1 MNLCKCKSS
10 YLLVRLRKWGGGKKK
25 KDLYIA
31 AIALIPHFGVQKNV
45 SVSPLVWFLS
55 CFSFFGFH
63 ISIFVSS
70 PDFLAPFGQLTA
82 HIFTSCVCVRQSSAQ
97 CSLPQKQVTH
107 FYDTRC
113 HKAVKRF
120 FHLHIISKRG
130 KTESVRVQS
139 VKIKL
144 HNFNRV
150 KVKHGNKI
158 IQPSGSPAQRV

>member
-1 MNLCKCKSS
+1 M
-10 YLLVRLRKWGGGKKK
+10 RLRKWGKRGKKRPLHCS
-25 KDLYIA
+25 DCFNSTLWSPEERFSFPSG
-31 AIALIPHFGVQKNV
+31 LV
-45 SVSPLVWFLS
+45 SVLLWFLW
-55 CFSFFGFH
+55 FSHFH
-63 ISIFVSS
+63 LCLKVC
-70 PDFLAPFGQLTA
+70 A

-144 HNFNRV
+144 HHFNRV